1 MRPPSTVAS
10 TPPSATPAPK
20 AEKDPELEKIRE
32 MLAAQLTVATKKDGV
47 KNEEIETLKKALEV
61 VRADAEKTKK
71 AWEAEKAR
79 EAAEKAAAELRA
91 AQEKKKKEEIADAS
105 KKAKEEAE
113 AKAKEA
119 AEKTKA
125 EADKKLEEVTKAKEE
140 SEKKKKELEET
151 IKKNAPAPDATK
163 APIRFK
169 DAVGRKFSFPWARCK
184 TWKDMQ
190 ALIDQAF
197 QQMDDVSEHVRAG
210 HYDLTGPDGEII
222 LPQVWDTMVQPD
234 WEVNMHLWPLPED
247 PKKKKEEKPKE
258 VWPGFN
264 MGPMHP
270 GMPGP
275 GHPGGPSAY
284 DQLLA
289 NVALEKHAA
298 AQAAAKKGKKTTS
311 GKSEKRKTSS
321 PTNVIDVP
329 AFGSGLSMAGM
340 PGMPVPPPQ
349 HPSPPFP
356 GGFPDPMNGLGGDM
370 AFYNGYLGLPEEK
383 KKSSSGKSS
392 KGKSKS
398 KSPGGLAG
406 FFLGPPAKS
415 SSSKKK

>member
-1 MRPPSTVAS
+1 V
-10 TPPSATPAPK
+10 PK

-32 MLAAQLTVATKKDGV
+32 MLAAQLTIATKKDGV

-258 VWPGFN
+258 GWPP
-264 MGPMHP
+264 MGYHMHP
-270 GMPGP
+270 GMHGP
-275 GHPGGPSAY
+275 GHLGGPNAF
-284 DQLLA
+284 DQLMA
-289 NVALEKHAA
+289 MEK
-298 AQAAAKKGKKTTS
+298 QAAAKKGKKTAS

-321 PTNVIDVP
+321 PVNVIDVP
-329 AFGSGLSMAGM
+329 AAFGSGLGM
-340 PGMPVPPPQ
+340 PGMAGMPVPPPP

-356 GGFPDPMNGLGGDM
+356 GAYSDPLSGLGGDM
-370 AFYNGYLGLPEEK
+370 AYYNGYLGLGEEK

-392 KGKSKS
+392 KGKSSKG

>member
-1 MRPPSTVAS
+1 
-10 TPPSATPAPK
+10 
-20 AEKDPELEKIRE
+20 LEKIRE
-32 MLAAQLTVATKKDGV
+32 MLAAQLTMATKKEGV
-47 KNEEIETLKKALEV
+47 KNEEIETLKKALEA

-71 AWEAEKAR
+71 AWDAEKAR
-79 EAAEKAAAELRA
+79 EAAEKAAAELKA

-125 EADKKLEEVTKAKEE
+125 EADKKLEELTKAKEE

-258 VWPGFN
+258 LWPPMGF
-264 MGPMHP
+264 GISPMHP
-270 GMPGP
+270 GMHRPGP
-275 GHPGGPSAY
+275 SSL

-289 NVALEKHAA
+289 MEKHAA
-298 AQAAAKKGKKTTS
+298 AQAKKGKKAAS
-311 GKSEKRKTSS
+311 GKSEKRKNSS
-321 PTNVIDVP
+321 PVNVIDVP
-329 AFGSGLSMAGM
+329 LGFGSGLGM
-340 PGMPVPPPQ
+340 PGMPVPPAPPP
-349 HPSPPFP
+349 HPSPP
-356 GGFPDPMNGLGGDM
+356 GGFADPLSGLGSDM
-370 AFYNGYLGLPEEK
+370 YYNGYLGMPEEK
-383 KKSSSGKSS
+383 KKSSSGKSA